1 MIGFLLSLAIAALLA
16 VTLHRVTRRFVR
28 DRLRYVDAVRT
39 AVAPWLAGGVA
50 LLVAAPVMAVLPIVG
65 AGTALTVGLAVG
77 MGVASGV
84 RDIKQGTLPVVFGP

>member
-16 VTLHRVTRRFVR
+16 VTVHGATRRFVR
-28 DRLRYVDAVRT
+28 DRLRYVDAVRKGL
-39 AVAPWLAGGVA
+39 APWLAGGVA

-77 MGVASGV
+77 MGVANGV
-84 RDIKQGTLPVVFGP
+84 RDIKQGTMPVVYGS